1 MKVSMIF
8 NYLFSKVSK
17 KRFVVMLGTLSVFY
31 NVNAQVSISGPQCI
45 IPGNPYQYIIAGKW
59 VSDSWMKLCVRGGK
73 LEGGQQCSVSGK
85 IINTFFITWSD
96 SSYHGLELISSLGNV
111 KLELKSTSELKGGE
125 INQSDKIRICESGVT
140 NYTFRCAPAKGG
152 SCEPKYSYQW
162 QRSENGLNWTIIS
175 SADKKDLK
183 FTGTV
188 KVNTYFRRVT
198 TESGSN
204 MIAYSDHALL
214 AVTFK

>member
-1 MKVSMIF
+1 MKVSMTF
-8 NYLFSKVSK
+8 SYLFSKVSK
-17 KRFVVMLGTLSVFY
+17 IRFVVMLGTLSVFC

-45 IPGNPYQYIIAGKW
+45 IPGNQSQYVITGNW
-59 VSDSWMKLCVRGGK
+59 VSDSWMKLCVRGGI
-73 LEGGQQCSVSGK
+73 LEGGQQCNVSGK
-85 IINTFFITWSD
+85 IMTAVIITWRD

-111 KLELKSTSELKGGE
+111 KLELKSTSDLKGGE
-125 INQSDKIRICESGVT
+125 ISESDKIRVCESGVT

-162 QRSENGLNWTIIS
+162 QRSDNGLNWTIIS
-175 SADKKDLK
+175 GADKKDLK

-204 MIAYSDHALL
+204 IIAYSDHALL
-214 AVTFK
+214 AVTF